1 MFGSHLLTNL
11 IVFLGGQ
18 AAAWFCLRTGRF
30 LWGAIGTT
38 ALWLLLDAWLLTRYV
53 FDGPD
58 GLRTGALWGLQAVAV
73 FLVVSLAIARWRR
86 RWSAAAKQR
95 TPRFAAG
102 MASYL
107 RSDYPAALAGFRQ
120 LVRTDPWDAAAWI
133 ALGDAL
139 RHSGQAG
146 PARRCYRRA
155 AAVDVR
161 RQYRDLL
168 DHLRSER
175 PAG

>member
-11 IVFLGGQ
+11 LVFLAGQ

-30 LWGAIGTT
+30 RWGAVGTT
-38 ALWLLLDAWLLTRYV
+38 ALWLLLDAYLLTRYV

-58 GLRTGALWGLQAVAV
+58 WLRTGSLWGLQLVAV

-86 RWSAAAKQR
+86 RWSAAAKER
-95 TPRFAAG
+95 KPRFVAG

-107 RSDYPAALAGFRQ
+107 RSDYPAARATFRQ

-133 ALGDAL
+133 ALGDTL
-139 RHSGQAG
+139 RRSGQPG

-155 AAVDVR
+155 AAVDIAH
-161 RQYRDLL
+161 QFRDLL
-168 DHLRSER
+168 EQLRSER
-175 PAG
+175 AAG